1 MVHYGVIAAL
11 IGGVFIAVQGSIN
24 GMIGDRVGIFTT
36 VIVPVITQFIIL
48 STVILI
54 KKDLAIGISKLRH
67 IKFGFVFLII
77 SALLGIGIM
86 SFLTLS
92 IMKIGPLVTFAVV
105 IFSQLFTTMIVEH
118 YGLFNMVQKST
129 SINRVLGLV
138 AILLGIGLFYK

>member
-118 YGLFNMVQKST
+118 YGLFNMAQKST

>member
-54 KKDLAIGISKLRH
+54 KKDLAIGISKLKH

>member
-36 VIVPVITQFIIL
+36 VIIPVITQFIIL